1 MIGDVLT
8 AARFVQYL
16 SIMLL
21 LGGAAFRVLI
31 LRGVVTAL
39 PDPWP
44 QRTIIL
50 LAMIALG
57 SAALAMLTSI
67 ASMMGL
73 LPWQIPVQTIWAIVA
88 ETSTGW
94 AFLSRLML
102 LVGALGA
109 AVLISASK
117 PRAFVVV
124 VLSASALATLAWSG
138 HAAATQGVLGVLHRL
153 NDAIHLIAAALWLGA
168 IGGFTMLAGPDRH
181 DATVAGHLLK
191 SVRQFAP
198 VGVVLVAVVST
209 TGLINAHLIFG
220 LGNTPA
226 VLSTSYGTMLV
237 LKLSLVC
244 VMLVC
249 AATHASMG
257 RRDLPSAGRSSQNIS
272 AIMRLVRRSLAAEAI
287 TAIGVVGVV
296 AILGT
301 LSPVG

>member
-1 MIGDVLT
+1 MIGDGLP

-21 LGGAAFRVLI
+21 LGGTGFRLLISRGNAAE
-31 LRGVVTAL
+31 L

-44 QRTIIL
+44 QRTIIR

-57 SAALAMLTSI
+57 SVALAMLASI
-67 ASMMGL
+67 AAMMGL
-73 LPWQIPVQTIWAIVA
+73 LPWQVALETIWAIVA

-94 AFLSRLML
+94 AFLGRLLL
-102 LVGALGA
+102 LVGALAA
-109 AVLISASK
+109 AVVISTSR

-124 VLSASALATLAWSG
+124 VLSALALATLAWSG
-138 HAAATQGVLGVLHRL
+138 HAAATQGALGVLHRL
-153 NDAIHLIAAALWLGA
+153 NDATHLIAAALWLGA
-168 IGGFTMLAGPDRH
+168 IGGFMMLAAPARH
-181 DATVAGHLLK
+181 DAIVAGHLLK
-191 SVRQFAP
+191 SIRLFAP
-198 VGVVLVAVVST
+198 VGVVLVAMISI

-220 LGNTPA
+220 LGNIPA
-226 VLSTSYGTMLV
+226 VMLTSYGMTLA
-237 LKLSLVC
+237 LKLGLVC

-257 RRDLPSAGRSSQNIS
+257 RRDLPSAGRHSQNTL
-272 AIMRLVRRSLAAEAI
+272 APMRLVRRSLATEAM

-301 LSPVG
+301 LSPFG